1 MNPAQDFVKRV
12 VALPG
17 DRLRLINK
25 RVYINGA
32 LVAEPYTQ
40 YIPRAPQVLI
50 ATTSLAPN
58 LPITEWMRDGGNK
71 CQNWWRITS

>member
-1 MNPAQDFVKRV
+1 VKRV

-40 YIPRAPQVLI
+40 YIRRLEVLTS
-50 ATTSLAPN
+50 TTSRAPN
-58 LPITEWMRDGGNK
+58 LPSS
-71 CQNWWRITS
+71 Q